1 MKFGNYV
8 AEQFD
13 DIRILRYQV
22 PAFEHL
28 TLKEKILVYYL
39 SRAASAGR
47 DILWDQNNEYNI
59 ELRRILERILLD
71 YTGNRECDEFRH
83 FVVYA
88 KKVFFANGLH
98 HHYSMDKFVPRFSA
112 AYFRNLT
119 EAVGQ
124 PEAFARLERIMFDP
138 GFMAKR
144 VVLDRKSVV

>member
-112 AYFRNLT
+112 A
-119 EAVGQ
+119 
-124 PEAFARLERIMFDP
+124 
-138 GFMAKR
+138 
-144 VVLDRKSVV
+144 

>member
-47 DILWDQNNEYNI
+47 DILWDQNNEYNL

-88 KKVFFANGLH
+88 KKVFLLTGSIITILWI
-98 HHYSMDKFVPRFSA
+98 
-112 AYFRNLT
+112 NLYL
-119 EAVGQ
+119 GSQ
-124 PEAFARLERIMFDP
+124 PLTFGI
-138 GFMAKR
+138 
-144 VVLDRKSVV
+144 